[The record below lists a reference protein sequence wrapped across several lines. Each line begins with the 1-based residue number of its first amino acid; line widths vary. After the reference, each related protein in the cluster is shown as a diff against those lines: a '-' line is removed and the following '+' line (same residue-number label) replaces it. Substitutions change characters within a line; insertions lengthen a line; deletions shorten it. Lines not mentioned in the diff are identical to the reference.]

1 MIPGLTA
8 LSGTFAP
15 ELDSYPR
22 YYHRQCDLNDR
33 NNKRVR
39 ISSIIVWAIQL
50 ALIIHVL
57 KTGRSRYWIF
67 ILIFMPL
74 IGGIAYLLIE
84 ILPDFSSSL
93 SGQRAAR
100 KVKKAFNPGAEVRQH
115 KAAWEQSANTDNA
128 RRYAEA
134 LLDASKPEDAE
145 AIVNQALKGIFAYEP
160 TLLLTRARLQFAQ
173 NRPDEAAES
182 LESLREHNPDF
193 RSTDSDL
200 LYARALEANGQIDKA
215 LVEYGAVSKH
225 FPGIEARYRL
235 ALCLKTAGRQPESI
249 AEMESILKDSKLAP
263 AHFRKSQKPWL
274 DAITRELAT
283 S

>member
-1 MIPGLTA
+1 
-8 LSGTFAP
+8 
-15 ELDSYPR
+15 
-22 YYHRQCDLNDR
+22 
-33 NNKRVR
+33 VR
-39 ISSIIVWAIQL
+39 ISSIIVWAVQL

-84 ILPDFSSSL
+84 VLPDFSNSI

-100 KVKKAFNPGAEVRQH
+100 KVKMTFDPGAQVRQH
-115 KAAWEQSANTDNA
+115 QAAWEQSANTDNA

-134 LLDASKPEDAE
+134 LLDTGKPQDAE
-145 AIVNQALKGIFAYEP
+145 DIVNQALKGIFADEP
-160 TLLLTRARLQFAQ
+160 TLLLTRARIQFAQ
-173 NRPDEAAES
+173 NRPGEAAKS
-182 LESLREHNPDF
+182 LESLREHNPNF
-193 RSTDSDL
+193 RNTDGDL
-200 LYARALEANGQIDKA
+200 LYARALEADGQIDKA
-215 LVEYGAVSKH
+215 LAEYSAVSKH

-235 ALCLKTAGRQPESI
+235 ALCLKVAGRQPESI
-249 AEMESILKDSKLAP
+249 EEMESILKDSKLAP

-274 DAITRELAT
+274 DAITRELAA